1 VFSVSF
7 SWVRYGWSCWK
18 THGKCP
24 SLPLGFLY
32 DLPSLQWLPH
42 SAPSATSAP
51 QTDAIAPC
59 GTPVSNA
66 VPDNSSEL
74 LLLNL
79 QIEKQQLEIHLL
91 GLKVEAKAQS
101 LVPTCPSKQ
110 FTISSLDTV

>member
-1 VFSVSF
+1 MAGAAGKHTASVHLCLWVFFMIYHPCNGCHTALHPQHLRHRPTLLLHVE
-7 SWVRYGWSCWK
+7 
-18 THGKCP
+18 
-24 SLPLGFLY
+24 
-32 DLPSLQWLPH
+32 LQC
-42 SAPSATSAP
+42 
-51 QTDAIAPC
+51 Q
-59 GTPVSNA
+59 NA